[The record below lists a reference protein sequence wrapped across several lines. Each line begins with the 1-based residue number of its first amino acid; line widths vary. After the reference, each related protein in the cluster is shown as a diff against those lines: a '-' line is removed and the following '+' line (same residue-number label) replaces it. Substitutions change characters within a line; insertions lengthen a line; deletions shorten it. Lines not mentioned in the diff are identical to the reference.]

1 MITTLEKAKKLLGI
15 DDTDTSKDFEI
26 EEKLKSLEITIRNLT
41 NNKFLDGK
49 IKNLT
54 YNDYFYSDTSDLTYD
69 EFLAYGN
76 LYSGVRSR
84 TTLKFDSASKTITG
98 DDFMSRG
105 FRAGNTIDI
114 DECLLNK
121 GIFTIVDVTNSSM
134 TVSEDLFDEESY
146 SIITKVVYPYDIV
159 QGVIKLINYD
169 FKMGSKIGVKQESIA
184 RYSVT
189 YYDVNNTESIEGYPA
204 ALMKFLNKYK
214 KLRWS

>member
-1 MITTLEKAKKLLGI
+1 MITTLGKAKQLLGI
-15 DDTDTSKDFEI
+15 AESDPSKDFDI
-26 EEKLKSLEITIRNLT
+26 QEKLKSLEITVRNLA

-49 IKNLT
+49 IENLT
-54 YNDYFYSDTSDLTYD
+54 YNDYFYSDTSNLIYE
-69 EFLAYGN
+69 EFLYYRN

-98 DDFMSRG
+98 DEFLSRG
-105 FRAGNTIDI
+105 FRTGNTIDI

-121 GIFTIVDVTNSSM
+121 GIFTIADVTNSSI
-134 TVSEDLFDEESY
+134 TVLEDLLDEESY
-146 SIITKVVYPYDIV
+146 SLISKVVYPYDIV
-159 QGVIKLINYD
+159 QGVIKLIKYD
-169 FKMGSKIGVKQESIA
+169 FKMSDKMGVKQESIS

-189 YYDVNNTESIEGYPA
+189 YYDVNSTESIEGYPA